1 MKSKIYWGDTMKAD
15 RKKYLDLLNSEVQP
29 VKLGN
34 KNKTGK
40 CGMCGVKVDKLYPRK
55 VGQVE
60 FMICENCKTIMDM

>member
-1 MKSKIYWGDTMKAD
+1 MSDKEE
-15 RKKYLDLLNSEVQP
+15 YLKLLRAEVPP

-40 CGMCGVKVDKLYPRK
+40 CGMCGIRVEELYPQT

-60 FMICENCKTIMDM
+60 FMICENCKSIMDM